1 MSNALGRHSTP
12 FCLSITK
19 KSCEPWHSKIK
30 EDPEALIDMLLTTI
44 VQNATYEMKA
54 TIFDKTTA

>member
-30 EDPEALIDMLLTTI
+30 EDPEALIDMLLTTF
-44 VQNATYEMKA
+44 VQNATYESNN
-54 TIFDKTTA
+54 FR